1 MRDLYIAAGGGGDP
15 VGTLI
20 AARALTADRAGPAD
34 PPLIATYAW
43 ERPEVDPTA
52 RPLGEGDFDG
62 LAHEGGGIGV
72 GGTGVGGFGSGGI
85 GGGFR
90 GGGFASFTPATRARP
105 PAGSTMPALAR
116 DLPARL
122 LLLDPARGL
131 SSLARQISSMARAA
145 GGRIRVVDIGGDI
158 LTHGNEPGLCSPFG
172 DALTLAACHLTGIP
186 ATVHIAGPGLDG
198 EIGERPLLERLAGSR
213 PLTPDRDAAAAAARA
228 LAWHPSEASA
238 LWAAAVH
245 GARGTVRTV
254 NSVVRLTD
262 VSPRLY
268 PLPLREAIGHNPVAR
283 ALVGERPATLDAAAG
298 LSHRITGIP
307 GLESERTRTPRQDPP
322 AGGIALLDRDEAMN
336 TLREAAGGADH
347 ITLRHA
353 ARSLGLA
360 WTDIPALRALLTTDT
375 PLLPL
380 ASGPAR
386 RPRWRRVGHVLGA
399 ACTLPTSTEGP
410 RAPRP

>member
-15 VGTLI
+15 LGTLI
-20 AARALTADRAGPAD
+20 AARTLTADRAGPAD

-52 RPLGEGDFDG
+52 RPLGADDFDG
-62 LAHEGGGIGV
+62 LTHETGGAGGGGL
-72 GGTGVGGFGSGGI
+72 GSGGI
-85 GGGFR
+85 GGGGL
-90 GGGFASFTPATRARP
+90 GGGFAMFTPATRARP

-131 SSLARQISSMARAA
+131 SSLARQISSMAESA

-198 EIGERPLLERLAGSR
+198 EIGEQPLLERLAGSH
-213 PLTPDRDAAAAAARA
+213 PLTPDRDAAAAASRA

-238 LWAAAVH
+238 LWAAAVR

-254 NSVVRLTD
+254 NSVIRLTD

-268 PLPLREAIGHNPVAR
+268 PLPLQEAIGHNPVAR
-283 ALVGERPATLDAAAG
+283 ALVDERPATLDAAADV
-298 LSHRITGIP
+298 SHRITGIP
-307 GLESERTRTPRQDPP
+307 GLESERTRSPRQDPP
-322 AGGIALLDRDEAMN
+322 AGRISFLDRDEAMR
-336 TLREAAGGADH
+336 TLRDAADGADH

-360 WTDIPALRALLTTDT
+360 WTDIPALRALLATDT
-375 PLLPL
+375 PLLRL

-386 RPRWRRVGHVLGA
+386 RPRRPRVGHVSGA
-399 ACTLPTSTEGP
+399 ACTLPTSTEAP

>member
-1 MRDLYIAAGGGGDP
+1 MR
-15 VGTLI
+15 VGVREPLGRADRVGEPI
-20 AARALTADRAGPAD
+20 AARTLTADRAGPAD
-34 PPLIATYAW
+34 PPWIATYAW

-52 RPLGEGDFDG
+52 RPLGAGDFDG
-62 LAHEGGGIGV
+62 LAHEV
-72 GGTGVGGFGSGGI
+72 GGT
-85 GGGFR
+85 

-105 PAGSTMPALAR
+105 PAGSTMPVLAR
-116 DLPARL
+116 DLPTRL

-131 SSLARQISSMARAA
+131 SSLARQISSMAEAA
-145 GGRIRVVDIGGDI
+145 GGRIHVVDIGGDI

-198 EIGERPLLERLAGSR
+198 EIGEQPLLERLAGSR

-254 NSVVRLTD
+254 NSVIRLTD

-268 PLPLREAIGHNPVAR
+268 PLPLQEAIGHNPVAR
-283 ALVGERPATLDAAAG
+283 ALVDERPATLDAAG
-298 LSHRITGIP
+298 LSHRLTGIP

-322 AGGIALLDRDEAMN
+322 AGGIALLA
-336 TLREAAGGADH
+336 
-347 ITLRHA
+347 
-353 ARSLGLA
+353 
-360 WTDIPALRALLTTDT
+360 TDT

-386 RPRWRRVGHVLGA
+386 RPRWQRVGHVLGA
-399 ACTLPTSTEGP
+399 ACTLPTSAEGAQ
-410 RAPRP
+410 APRP